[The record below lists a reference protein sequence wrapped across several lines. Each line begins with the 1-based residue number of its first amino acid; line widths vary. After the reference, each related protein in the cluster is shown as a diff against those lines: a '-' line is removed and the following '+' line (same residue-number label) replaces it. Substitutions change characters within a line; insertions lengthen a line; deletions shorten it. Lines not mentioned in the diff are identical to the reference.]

1 MEAHMLNNEE
11 KEILD
16 ILKRNLI
23 IVGYQKKQNIVSTL
37 NINKDEEEYMKV
49 KNWLLKKEK

>member
-1 MEAHMLNNEE
+1 MLNDEE